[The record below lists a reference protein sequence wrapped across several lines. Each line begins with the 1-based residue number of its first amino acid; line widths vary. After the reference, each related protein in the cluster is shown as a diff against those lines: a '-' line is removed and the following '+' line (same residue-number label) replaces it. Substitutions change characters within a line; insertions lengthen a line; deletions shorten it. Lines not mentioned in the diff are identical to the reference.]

1 MGLFDFIK
9 KKDEQKISGNELDIN
24 VVSKWLDGILEQSIS
39 EEVKAFC
46 FNLYDDGDNKWS
58 MELVGI
64 GNFDIDDVDWACD
77 EIEDYGTRENPF
89 AWSKSEQCD
98 KVLEEVICVLNEY
111 LEKGKY
117 SEVLKL
123 KCGVGVGFVDGDIMV
138 ILHKR

>member
-1 MGLFDFIK
+1 MGAFDFIK

-24 VVSKWLDGILEQSIS
+24 VVSKWIDGILEQSIS
-39 EEVKAFC
+39 EGVKAFY

-58 MELVGI
+58 MELIGT
-64 GNFDIDDVDWACD
+64 GNFDVDDADWACD
-77 EIEDYGTRENPF
+77 EIEDYGTRTNPF
-89 AWSKSEQCD
+89 AWSNSEQWD

-117 SEVLKL
+117 SEVLKS
-123 KCGVGVGFVDGDIMV
+123 KCGVGVGFVDGDIV